1 MAFRNG
7 QNGYGA
13 VTKALHWLTV
23 AAFAAQFYVGYSMK
37 TEDDVRERECDPP
50 GEDRSGG
57 ETSDAEEDRLDRLEE
72 RCERAD
78 ERREEAAEDPVGTAW
93 SELTGGDGLGGGLSM
108 PELHVLLGLLIL
120 LLAALRLMWRRA
132 TPLPPW
138 DARLTPGNR
147 RTVHATETV
156 LVTLQFVV
164 PITGILLV
172 AADDDWLWL
181 HIAGHIAFFTAL
193 ASHVGMVLA
202 RGLLPRMLPSTRRPT
217 GYAAAPAR
225 SPKAET

>member
-1 MAFRNG
+1 MKLRNG
-7 QNGYGA
+7 QHGYGA

-23 AAFAAQFYVGYSMK
+23 AAFAAQFYVGYSME
-37 TEDDVRERECDPP
+37 TEDTFREKECDPT
-50 GEDRSGG
+50 GEDRRGG
-57 ETSDAEEDRLDRLEE
+57 ETSEAEEDRFDRLEE
-72 RCERAD
+72 RCERAQ

-93 SELTGGDGLGGGLSM
+93 SDLTSGDGLGSGLSM

-120 LLAALRLMWRRA
+120 LLAALRLMWRRS

-138 DARLTPGNR
+138 DARLTPGNQ

-156 LVTLQFVV
+156 LITLQFVV

-172 AADDDWLWL
+172 AGDDDWLWL

-193 ASHVGMVLA
+193 AAHVGMVLTK
-202 RGLLPRMLPSTRRPT
+202 GLLPRMLPGTRRPT
-217 GYAAAPAR
+217 AQAPAPGR
-225 SPKAET
+225 SSKTKT